1 MDGTIEFLSNVKIG
15 TAILAG
21 IVAILLFILGKGY
34 ELTRDFLRIRRL
46 RRNLVRALYAEIDFN
61 TRDLTR
67 FVNETDIDYVVR
79 RLRENP
85 DRIPLITDARHT
97 LFYTSR
103 LPEMQF
109 VSNRV
114 IGRIVH
120 FYGRLERLRV
130 QIESI
135 GNDAYMTLDVEARIA
150 IVQRVFKTATT
161 CKNAGEGLMKAME
174 KDYTRMHLERL
185 RERSERTP

>member
-1 MDGTIEFLSNVKIG
+1 MDEIIAFLSSLKIG

-21 IVAILLFILGKGY
+21 AVAILLFILGKGY
-34 ELTRDFLRIRRL
+34 ELARDHLQRRSL
-46 RRNLVRALYAEIDFN
+46 RRNLIRALYAEIDFN

-67 FVNETDIDYVVR
+67 FVDETDVEYVAR

-85 DRIPLITDARHT
+85 ERIPLITDARHT

-103 LPEMQF
+103 LAEMHF

-120 FYGRLERLRV
+120 FYGRLEKLRV

-135 GNDAYMTLDVEARIA
+135 GGEAWLTLDVEAKIA
-150 IVQRVFKTATT
+150 VIQRAVKTAGS
-161 CKNAGEGLMKAME
+161 CQRAGTALLEVMERDYKGL
-174 KDYTRMHLERL
+174 HLERL
-185 RERSERTP
+185 RERK

>member
-1 MDGTIEFLSNVKIG
+1 MDGTVEFLSNVKIG

-21 IVAILLFILGKGY
+21 IVAIFLFILGKGY

-46 RRNLVRALYAEIDFN
+46 RRNLIRALYAEIDFN

-67 FVNETDIDYVVR
+67 FVNETDINYVIK
-79 RLRENP
+79 RLREDP

-135 GNDAYMTLDVEARIA
+135 GAEAYMTLDVDARIA
-150 IVQRVFKTATT
+150 VVQRVFKTANT

-174 KDYTRMHLERL
+174 NDYTGLHLERL
-185 RERSERTP
+185 RERPERTP

>member
-1 MDGTIEFLSNVKIG
+1 MDGTIEFLSDVKIG
-15 TAILAG
+15 TAILGG

-103 LPEMQF
+103 LPEMLF